1 MKKKDLWV
9 NLADL
14 DEIIGVYGIRKDIR
28 ARAAIENQAVEGQIF
43 HWTLAEDDI
52 PENDNEVLVCAHI
65 RTADGLRMNE
75 IEKAS
80 FVREVGWILHGD
92 LNAEFTVIKWAPLPK

>member
-1 MKKKDLWV
+1 MKETRWI
-9 NLADL
+9 NLEDL

-28 ARAAIENQAVEGQIF
+28 ARAAIENQAVSGQIF

-52 PENDNEVLVCAHI
+52 PENSNEVLVCAHI

-80 FVREVGWILHGD
+80 FFHGVGWILHSD
-92 LNAEFTVIKWAPLPK
+92 PDAEFTVIKWSPLPK

>member
-1 MKKKDLWV
+1 MRKTRWI
-9 NLADL
+9 NLEDL

-43 HWTLAEDDI
+43 HWTLVKDDL
-52 PENDNEVLVCAHI
+52 PENSNEVLACVNM
-65 RTADGLRMNE
+65 RTEDGLQMGA

-80 FVREVGWILHGD
+80 YVREVGWILHNH
-92 LNAEFTVIKWAPLPK
+92 LNAEFDVVKWSPLPK

>member
-1 MKKKDLWV
+1 MRKTRWI
-9 NLADL
+9 NLEDL

-28 ARAAIENQAVEGQIF
+28 ARAAIENQAVSGQIF

-92 LNAEFTVIKWAPLPK
+92 LNAEFTVVKWSPLPK

>member
-1 MKKKDLWV
+1 MKETRWI
-9 NLADL
+9 NLEDL

-28 ARAAIENQAVEGQIF
+28 ARAAIENQAVSGQIF

-52 PENDNEVLVCAHI
+52 PENDNEVLVCVNM
-65 RTADGLRMNE
+65 RTEDGLQMGA

-80 FVREVGWILHGD
+80 FFHGVGWILHSD
-92 LNAEFTVIKWAPLPK
+92 PDAEFTVIKWAALPK

>member
-1 MKKKDLWV
+1 MRKTRWI
-9 NLADL
+9 NLEDL

-28 ARAAIENQAVEGQIF
+28 ARAAIENQAVSGQIF

-80 FVREVGWILHGD
+80 FFHGVGWILHSD
-92 LNAEFTVIKWAPLPK
+92 PDAEFTVIKWAPLPK

>member
-1 MKKKDLWV
+1 MRKTRWI
-9 NLADL
+9 NLEDL

-28 ARAAIENQAVEGQIF
+28 ARAAIENQAVSGQIF

-65 RTADGLRMNE
+65 RTADGLQMNE

-80 FVREVGWILHGD
+80 FVHGVGWILHSD
-92 LNAEFTVIKWAPLPK
+92 PDAEFTVIKWAPLPK

>member
-1 MKKKDLWV
+1 MKETRWI
-9 NLADL
+9 NLEDL

-28 ARAAIENQAVEGQIF
+28 ARAAIGNQAVSGQIL
-43 HWTLAEDDI
+43 HWTLVKEDL
-52 PENDNEVLVCAHI
+52 PENGNEVLVCAHI

-80 FVREVGWILHGD
+80 FVHGVGWILHSD
-92 LNAEFTVIKWAPLPK
+92 PDAEFTVIKWAALPK